1 MCSCLVCTVVGHETL
16 SPVCLCCVVTHVN
29 SLWCVCLEY
38 HHQLCR
44 PACSYTV
51 IANDSTYVNLSASE
65 NRVRTTTV
73 VLSTVLGQ
81 SYFLTLLLIPILI
94 HHPHSTNSLTFTS
107 LSHPLPSHPLPF
119 PILLSSPHI
128 PFPSQSFSPPFPSP
142 LPPPILLPSSSPSA
156 SSVSLLCKSLLLS
169 LRAVN
174 QVIVTTMLLGLR
186 ATTLTLLTSLLVGT
200 CGGGWHW
207 GCQRTGSW

>member
-107 LSHPLPSHPLPF
+107 LS
-119 PILLSSPHI
+119 PHI
-128 PFPSQSFSPPFPSP
+128 PFPSQSFSPPLTSPSLPNPSPHPSPPLSLLQFFSP
-142 LPPPILLPSSSPSA
+142 LPLPLLPLSA
-156 SSVSLLCKSLLLS
+156 SCASPC
-169 LRAVN
+169 
-174 QVIVTTMLLGLR
+174 
-186 ATTLTLLTSLLVGT
+186 
-200 CGGGWHW
+200 CYP
-207 GCQRTGSW
+207 